1 MAHLD
6 TFDVATLIGGNI
18 YRFSISPAW
27 DETEQHGYYL
37 AKLDDKEVGR
47 LRKTDSD
54 YWYWELGSTKFNASI
69 AYYIG
74 QEIDSYYSKA
84 LTA

>member
-1 MAHLD
+1 MAQEQ
-6 TFDVATLIGGNI
+6 TFDVAIVIGGNV
-18 YRFSISPAW
+18 YSFSISPAW
-27 DETEQHGYYL
+27 EETQEHSYYL
-37 AKLDDKEVGR
+37 AKLENKEVGR
-47 LRKTDSD
+47 LRKTESD

-74 QEIDSYYSKA
+74 QEIDSYFSKA